1 MSNHTEH
8 SLNAS
13 EPVLQ
18 VKGLSI
24 RLPAGGDRQL
34 AVNNV
39 SFDLLPGQTLCVVG
53 ESGSGKS
60 MIANGVMGLLPRPH
74 VEPVAGEIVF
84 EGKNLLSF
92 NEEQLREL
100 RGQRIGM
107 IFQEPMTAL
116 NPVMRIGDQL
126 EEVFDAHLSLGK
138 DEKHKRIIA
147 ALTDVGLPEPELIA
161 KSYPFRLSGGQR
173 QRVMIACALLLEPRL
188 LIADEPT
195 TALDVT
201 TQAQILELIRELQK
215 RRGTAVLFITHD
227 FGVVSE
233 IADHVVVM
241 QMGVC
246 VEEGAASEVL
256 VRPQHDYTK
265 KLLAAIPKGVVRAP
279 NEERDPHFVLQVQ
292 DLEKVY
298 NTGGG
303 LFSKGR
309 CVHAANAIN
318 FDLRRGET
326 LGIVGESGS
335 GKSTVGK
342 CLVGLHSFDSGRILF
357 NGKSL
362 HPGTNFQSVAEGKI
376 QMVFQDPY
384 ASLNP
389 RQRIGMAIA
398 SGPIAQGVSHD
409 KAKARALDLLKLVG
423 LKEEAFDRFPHEF
436 SGGQRQR
443 IGIARALALEPEL
456 LVADEPVSALD
467 VSVQEQ
473 VLKLFAQ
480 VRKEF
485 GLSMVFI
492 THDLRVA
499 GELCDHIAVMQRGK
513 IVEYGTSQQVLCAP
527 QHDYTQRL
535 IDAIPKLAAE
545 PEMA

>member
-1 MSNHTEH
+1 M
-8 SLNAS
+8 
-13 EPVLQ
+13 
-18 VKGLSI
+18 
-24 RLPAGGDRQL
+24 
-34 AVNNV
+34 
-39 SFDLLPGQTLCVVG
+39 
-53 ESGSGKS
+53 
-60 MIANGVMGLLPRPH
+60 ANGG
-74 VEPVAGEIVF
+74 
-84 EGKNLLSF
+84 
-92 NEEQLREL
+92 
-100 RGQRIGM
+100 
-107 IFQEPMTAL
+107 
-116 NPVMRIGDQL
+116 
-126 EEVFDAHLSLGK
+126 
-138 DEKHKRIIA
+138 
-147 ALTDVGLPEPELIA
+147 
-161 KSYPFRLSGGQR
+161 
-173 QRVMIACALLLEPRL
+173 
-188 LIADEPT
+188 
-195 TALDVT
+195 
-201 TQAQILELIRELQK
+201 
-215 RRGTAVLFITHD
+215 
-227 FGVVSE
+227 
-233 IADHVVVM
+233 
-241 QMGVC
+241 
-246 VEEGAASEVL
+246 
-256 VRPQHDYTK
+256 
-265 KLLAAIPKGVVRAP
+265 
-279 NEERDPHFVLQVQ
+279 
-292 DLEKVY
+292 
-298 NTGGG
+298 
-303 LFSKGR
+303 
-309 CVHAANAIN
+309 
-318 FDLRRGET
+318 
-326 LGIVGESGS
+326 
-335 GKSTVGK
+335 
-342 CLVGLHSFDSGRILF
+342 F
-357 NGKSL
+357 NGSDPSPTLEQFKAW
-362 HPGTNFQSVAEGKI
+362 VAEGKI

-423 LKEEAFDRFPHEF
+423 LKEEAVDRFPHVF